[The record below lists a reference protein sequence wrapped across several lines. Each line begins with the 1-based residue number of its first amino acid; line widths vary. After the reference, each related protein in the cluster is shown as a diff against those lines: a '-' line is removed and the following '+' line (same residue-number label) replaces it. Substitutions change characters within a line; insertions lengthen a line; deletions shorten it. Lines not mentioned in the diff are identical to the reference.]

1 MTVESA
7 TYVHQLN
14 PAYPEGP
21 TTVRDGDN
29 HLRLLKSVL
38 QATFPSV
45 AGPLAVTDTELNYV
59 DGVTSGI
66 QAQINLKA
74 PLAAPTFTGV
84 ATFTGSAVVPT
95 PTTNTHAATKL
106 YVDSAAFAA
115 ALPAQATAARK
126 VISTDGSNAAWA
138 PTFGAASTLTTSQG
152 SAVRSRYCV
161 DTSGGAF
168 TLTLPASPAADDWVW
183 IVDTGGA
190 CATLNLTIGRNGS
203 LIMGLSE
210 DMTLDSNNASVL
222 LIYHTSKGWVLS

>member
-1 MTVESA
+1 MTESA
-7 TYVHQLN
+7 TYIHQLT
-14 PAYPEGP
+14 PATPLGS
-21 TTVRDGDN
+21 TTARDGDN
-29 HLRLLKSVL
+29 EIRQLKSVL
-38 QATFPSV
+38 QANFPYLT
-45 AGPLAVTDTELNYV
+45 GPLAATDTELNYV

-66 QAQINLKA
+66 QAQLNLKA
-74 PLAAPTFTGV
+74 PLASPTFSGT
-84 ATFTGSAVVPT
+84 ATFSAIILVPT
-95 PTTNTHAATKL
+95 PTANMHAATKL
-106 YVDSAAFAA
+106 YVDSAAFSA

-138 PTFGAASTLTTSQG
+138 STFGAASTLTTSQL
-152 SAVRSRYCV
+152 AIVRARYCV

-210 DMTLDSNNASVL
+210 DMTFDSNNASIL
-222 LIYHTSKGWVLS
+222 LIYHTSKGWTLS